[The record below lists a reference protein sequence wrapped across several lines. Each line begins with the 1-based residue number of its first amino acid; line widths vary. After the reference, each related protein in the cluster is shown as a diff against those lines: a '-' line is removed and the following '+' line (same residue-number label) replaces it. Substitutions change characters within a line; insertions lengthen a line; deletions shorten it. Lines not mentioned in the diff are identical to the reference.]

1 MDWGGA
7 VMIWTDGQNQYDIQD
22 QNGNVINSNIKLVY
36 KGTGGTPVSASNM
49 NKIDNLKCDC
59 IEGTTQVPTFTGSDI
74 TKIEHK
80 QGAAVIRTDAFTY
93 TSTKTTEVRT
103 LNTGETITLEYN
115 FDASGNFTGTVVS

>member
-1 MDWGGA
+1 
-7 VMIWTDGQNQYDIQD
+7 
-22 QNGNVINSNIKLVY
+22 
-36 KGTGGTPVSASNM
+36 M